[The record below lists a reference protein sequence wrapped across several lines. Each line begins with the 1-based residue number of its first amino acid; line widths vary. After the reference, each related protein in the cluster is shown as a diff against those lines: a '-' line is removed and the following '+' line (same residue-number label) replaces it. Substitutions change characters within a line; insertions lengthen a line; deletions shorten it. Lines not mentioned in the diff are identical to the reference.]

1 MQKKHSL
8 EKIEKEAEELTPQE
22 QLRLVERLIHK
33 LRQTSIAE
41 RKSFDWNQ
49 LYGLGKGIWEGEDAQ
64 EYVNK
69 LREERV

>member
-33 LRQTSIAE
+33 LRQTGMAE
-41 RKSFDWNQ
+41 RKVFDWNQ
-49 LYGLGKGIWEGEDAQ
+49 LH
-64 EYVNK
+64 
-69 LREERV
+69 